1 MFSQRV
7 EFITASKVVEIA
19 VMIITSGKYGVVI
32 SSCIF
37 FTYAITDWRTP

>member
-19 VMIITSGKYGVVI
+19 VMRITSGVYGG
-32 SSCIF
+32 CYF
-37 FTYAITDWRTP
+37 